1 MDKKFLITVNETPYP
16 NIMIPKDTVK
26 YSEWVQIKNAILT
39 DTSKGIETYA
49 GLTQEE
55 IEQKRKEL
63 RKEKTKISV
72 LFKDQDGDLICL
84 GKVLPSQI
92 PIFTTIFQDEL
103 SGSLDENVSLTGSTE
118 IEAILGE

>member
-1 MDKKFLITVNETPYP
+1 MDKKFLITVNEIPYP
-16 NIMIPKDTVK
+16 NILIPKDTVK

-63 RKEKTKISV
+63 QKEKIKISV
-72 LFKDQDGDLICL
+72 LFKDQDGDMICL

-92 PIFTTIFQDEL
+92 PIFTTIFQDGI
-103 SGSLDENVSLTGSTE
+103 SGSLDKNVSLTGSTE